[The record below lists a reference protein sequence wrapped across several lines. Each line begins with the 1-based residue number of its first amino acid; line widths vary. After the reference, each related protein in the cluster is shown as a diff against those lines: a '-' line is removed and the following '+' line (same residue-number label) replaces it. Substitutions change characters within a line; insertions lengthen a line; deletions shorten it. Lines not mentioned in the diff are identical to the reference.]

1 MDVEP
6 FSIRVADEVL
16 DDLHDRL
23 ARTRWPEADPVGPWV
38 QGTDL
43 GYLRGLADYWRA
55 GFDWRARERE
65 LNRWPQFVA
74 DVDGVRLHFVH
85 VRRGGTPLLLGH
97 GWPSAFTELLGLVDL
112 LPGFDLVIP
121 SLPGYGF
128 SSRPARCS
136 TRDVAALFHTLMQGL
151 GYERYGAGGGDFG
164 AAVATY
170 MALQQPER
178 LLGVHLSNLDNSPT
192 PASPL
197 TAAERAFVQAGDEW
211 DASERGYSL
220 IQGTRPQTL
229 SYGLTD
235 SPVALAA
242 WILEKWRLW
251 GDTHGDLES
260 RFDRDFL
267 LELVTLYWVTGTIGS
282 SIRDYLDNRE
292 AGTATL
298 GPEDRVGVPTAI
310 ANFHGNFVPEGV
322 LPREWAQRAYAV
334 ERFTD
339 MPRGGHFAAAEE
351 PGLLAEDIVAFF
363 TGTRSTR

>member
-1 MDVEP
+1 MDVES
-6 FSIRVADEVL
+6 FSIGVGDEVL
-16 DDLHDRL
+16 DDLRTRL
-23 ARTRWPEADPVGPWV
+23 ARTRWPDADPVGPWK
-38 QGTDL
+38 QGADL
-43 GYLRGLADYWRA
+43 GYLRELAEYWRTE
-55 GFDWRARERE
+55 FDWRARERE

-85 VRRGGTPLLLGH
+85 VRRGGTPLVLGH

-128 SSRPARCS
+128 SSRPARCT

-170 MALQQPER
+170 MALEQPER

-192 PASPL
+192 PTSPL
-197 TAAERAFVQAGDEW
+197 TAAERAFVDAGDSW

-235 SPVALAA
+235 SPVGLAA

-251 GDTHGDLES
+251 GDTHGDLEG

-282 SIRDYLDNRE
+282 SVRDYIDNRD
-292 AGTATL
+292 AATAVL
-298 GPEDRVGVPTAI
+298 GPADRVDVRTAI
-310 ANFHGNFVPEGV
+310 ANFHSNFVSEGV
-322 LPREWAQRAYAV
+322 LPREWAARAYDV

-351 PGLLAEDIVAFF
+351 PGLLAEDIAAFF
-363 TGTRSTR
+363 SGTSSPR